1 MTDAASEM
9 PQTSKK
15 DSKKH
20 ARPSDDEALFLQGI
34 DPNAYE
40 RLSVAVDVV
49 LLSVFDEDL
58 HTILTRRREHPYKDR
73 LALPGGF
80 VRLPESLDDTAA
92 RLLRDKVGLTNVFLE
107 QLSTFGDPKRDPR
120 MRVISVAYY
129 ALVEKARFLAQGERS
144 DAVVIGRLRAPK
156 SGKAG
161 GAVDV
166 LDASGNELPIAFD
179 HAEILGL
186 AVKRLLGS
194 MSSRKSTPP

>member
-1 MTDAASEM
+1 M
-9 PQTSKK
+9 PEKPK
-15 DSKKH
+15 NDSKKR
-20 ARPSDDEALFLQGI
+20 ARQSDDEALFLRGI

-92 RLLRDKVGLTNVFLE
+92 RLLRDKLGLTNVFLE

-129 ALVEKARFLAQGERS
+129 ALVEKARFLAQGERG
-144 DAVVIGRLRAPK
+144 DAVVIARLRAPK
-156 SGKAG
+156 SGKTG
-161 GAVDV
+161 GAVEV
-166 LDASGNELPIAFD
+166 LDASGKVLPIAFD

-194 MSSRKSTPP
+194 MSSRKSTRP

>member
-1 MTDAASEM
+1 M
-9 PQTSKK
+9 PKD
-15 DSKKH
+15 DSKK
-20 ARPSDDEALFLQGI
+20 ADRQSDDEARFLQTI
-34 DPNAYE
+34 DPSAYE

-49 LLSVFDEDL
+49 LLSMFDDEL

-80 VRLPESLDDTAA
+80 VRLPESLDDAAA

-107 QLSTFGDPKRDPR
+107 QLYAFGEPKRDPR

-129 ALVEKARFLAQGERS
+129 ALVEKARFLAQGERG
-144 DAVVIGRLRAPK
+144 DAIVSGRLRAAK
-156 SGKAG
+156 SGKSG

-166 LDASGNELPIAFD
+166 LDASGKVLPIAFD

-194 MSSRKSTPP
+194 MTSAKSTRP